1 LPKTPEGFVPEQ
13 YSSGID
19 VQEIPQ
25 HEQYIASAPTSVT
38 AFVGRTQRGPV
49 NEPVRLENF
58 ADYQR
63 VFGGLWGMSPLSFAV
78 EQYFSQGG
86 QVAFVVRVINGGRG
100 ASLSLPAGDEFLR
113 LRARA
118 PGTHDAIRASV
129 DFDGIESSDT
139 GAFNL
144 VVQRLTQPGS
154 ERVLEQESYRGV
166 SVSEDHER
174 FVASFLS
181 DSRLVSLE
189 GDVPS
194 VRPDRTPAATPEKHI
209 GYLST
214 NRDGDDGEPLTDYD
228 IIGSATKYTGMF
240 ALSRTDGF
248 NLLCIPPLDRDRDVN
263 LVTWLAAV
271 RYCKSHSAMLI
282 VDPPAEWTT
291 VDLAVAGMRK
301 MNFASEDAVIAFPRL
316 HTLGGISRN
325 RPQAPCGVVAG
336 LLARNDAR
344 HGVWVTPSGDKA
356 NINSRTRPCI
366 MLDEQDAIRL
376 ASVGVNG
383 ILSGRPGAPARM
395 ASARTMA
402 AGDSSAPS
410 WKYLATRR
418 LSLKI
423 LQDVERG
430 TRWSVFGVTDTSV
443 PQMLKSQVEQY
454 LDGLWKQGALVG
466 DEPSEAYFVRC
477 ESDSGIF
484 SDFNVEGIR
493 FVLGFSLRR
502 PGEFLSFEINQ
513 HRNGARISRS
523 NLQPYAEYGQ

>member
-1 LPKTPEGFVPEQ
+1 MPEH

-78 EQYFSQGG
+78 EQYFAQGG
-86 QVAFVVRVINGGRG
+86 QVAFVVRVTNGGRG
-100 ASLSLPAGDEFLR
+100 ASLKLPAGDECLR
-113 LRARA
+113 LRARD

-129 DFDGIESSDT
+129 DFDGIDRSDT
-139 GAFNL
+139 GTFNL
-144 VVQRLTQPGS
+144 VVQRLLQPGS
-154 ERVLEQESYRGV
+154 ERILEQESYRGV
-166 SVSEDHER
+166 SVCEDHER
-174 FVASFLS
+174 RVDILLA
-181 DSRLVSLE
+181 DSRLVVLD
-189 GDVPS
+189 GGVPS
-194 VRPDRTPAATPEKHI
+194 VRPDRTPPATPEKHI
-209 GYLST
+209 GYRVAG
-214 NRDGDDGEPLTDYD
+214 RDGDDGEPLTDYD

-240 ALSRTDGF
+240 ALSRTNGF

-271 RYCKSHSAMLI
+271 RYCKSHSAMLV
-282 VDPPAEWTT
+282 VDPPAEWTS
-291 VDLAVAGMRK
+291 VDLAIAGMRR
-301 MNFASEDAVIAFPRL
+301 MNFASEDAVMAFPRIT
-316 HTLGGISRN
+316 TLSGFSSN
-325 RPQAPCGVVAG
+325 RAQAPCGVVAG

-344 HGVWVTPSGDKA
+344 HGVWVTPSGEKA
-356 NINSRTRPCI
+356 NLNSRIRPSI
-366 MLDEQDAIRL
+366 VLDEQDAIRL

-383 ILSGRPGAPARM
+383 ILSVRPGAPARM

-430 TRWSVFGVTDTSV
+430 TRWSVFGITDSSV
-443 PQMLKSQVEQY
+443 PRQLESQVRQY
-454 LDGLWKQGALVG
+454 LDDLWKRGALVG
-466 DEPSEAYFVRC
+466 EEPSQAYFVRC
-477 ESDSGIF
+477 ESDSSIF

-493 FVLGFSLRR
+493 FVLGFALRR

-523 NLQPYAEYGQ
+523 NVQPYAEYGQ

>member
-1 LPKTPEGFVPEQ
+1 MPEQ

-63 VFGGLWGMSPLSFAV
+63 VFGGLWGMSPLSFAL
-78 EQYFSQGG
+78 EQYFAQGG
-86 QVAFVVRVINGGRG
+86 KVAFVVRVINGGRG
-100 ASLSLPAGDEFLR
+100 ASLSLPAGDEFLH
-113 LRARA
+113 LRARD
-118 PGTHDAIRASV
+118 PGTHEAIRASV
-129 DFDGIESSDT
+129 DFDGIDKSDKST
-139 GAFNL
+139 FNL
-144 VVQRLTQPGS
+144 IVQRLIQPGS
-154 ERVLEQESYRGV
+154 ERVLDQESYRGI
-166 SVSEDHER
+166 SVSEDHEKYL
-174 FVASFLS
+174 VGALA
-181 DSRLVSLE
+181 DSRLVRLE
-189 GDVPS
+189 GSVPS
-194 VRPDRTPAATPEKHI
+194 VRPDRTPPASPEKHI
-209 GYLST
+209 GYQSAR
-214 NRDGDDGEPLTDYD
+214 RDGDDGEPLMDYD
-228 IIGSATKYTGMF
+228 IIGSATKYTGLF
-240 ALSRTDGF
+240 ALSRTQGF

-271 RYCKSHSAMLI
+271 RYCKSQSAMLI
-282 VDPPAEWTT
+282 VDPPQEWTS
-291 VDLAVAGMRK
+291 VDLAIAGIRR
-301 MNFASEDAVIAFPRL
+301 MNFASEDAVIAFPRIT
-316 HTLGGISRN
+316 TLGGISRN

-356 NINSRTRPCI
+356 NLNSRIKPSI
-366 MLDEQDAIRL
+366 VLDEQDAIRL
-376 ASVGVNG
+376 ATVGVNG
-383 ILSGRPGAPARM
+383 IISGRPGAPARM

-410 WKYLATRR
+410 WKYIATRR
-418 LSLKI
+418 VSLMI

-430 TRWSVFGVTDTSV
+430 TRWAVFGNTDTSV
-443 PQMLKSQVEQY
+443 PGLLKSQVEGY
-454 LDGLWKQGALVG
+454 LDTLWKKGALVG
-466 DEPSEAYFVRC
+466 SSPSEAYFVRC
-477 ESDSGIF
+477 ESDNGIF

-493 FVLGFSLRR
+493 FVVGFALRR
-502 PGEFLSFEINQ
+502 AGEFLSFEINQ

>member
-1 LPKTPEGFVPEQ
+1 MPEH

-78 EQYFSQGG
+78 EQYFAQGG
-86 QVAFVVRVINGGRG
+86 QVAFVVRVSNGGRG
-100 ASLSLPAGDEFLR
+100 ASLNLPAGNEFLH
-113 LRARA
+113 LRARD

-129 DFDGIESSDT
+129 DFDGIERSDT
-139 GAFNL
+139 STFNL
-144 VVQRLTQPGS
+144 VVQRLIQPGS
-154 ERVLEQESYRGV
+154 ERVLDQESYRGV
-166 SVSEDHER
+166 SVCEDHER
-174 FVASFLS
+174 RIDVLLA
-181 DSRLVSLE
+181 DSRLVYLDGS
-189 GDVPS
+189 VPS
-194 VRPDRTPAATPEKHI
+194 VRPDRTPPATPEKHI
-209 GYLST
+209 GYQAAR
-214 NRDGDDGEPLTDYD
+214 RDGDDGEPLTDYD

-240 ALSRTDGF
+240 ALSRIDGF

-271 RYCKSHSAMLI
+271 RYCKSNSAMLV
-282 VDPPAEWTT
+282 VDPPAEWTS
-291 VDLAVAGMRK
+291 VDLAVAGMRR
-301 MNFASEDAVIAFPRL
+301 MNFASEDAVMAFPRIS
-316 HTLGGISRN
+316 TLGGISRN

-356 NINSRTRPCI
+356 NLNSRIRPC
-366 MLDEQDAIRL
+366 MVLEEKDAIRL

-430 TRWSVFGVTDTSV
+430 TRWSVFGATDTSV
-443 PQMLKSQVEQY
+443 PRMLKSQVERY
-454 LDGLWKQGALVG
+454 LEGLWKQGALVG
-466 DEPSEAYFVRC
+466 DDPSQAYFVRC
-477 ESDSGIF
+477 ESDNGIF

-493 FVLGFSLRR
+493 FVLGFALRR

-523 NLQPYAEYGQ
+523 NIQPYAEYGQ